1 MLIRAY
7 RWFRAAGA
15 PNVTVMRALAAL
27 ALAAPVG
34 CSSPPARPFTP
45 VDLPADPPGASR
57 DAAGSPAP
65 EGTGG
70 PRRTD
75 GAVSGPKEETV
86 VISPDVRVVVEWP
99 AVSDP
104 DTAGMVKALR
114 DYRAGS
120 YSAVVT
126 QGADTAYLN
135 AMRDEGAWQGRE
147 WVGRFLE
154 HHTSLRGVSR
164 IYAMNVAAADGR
176 GATFKACI
184 DETGMRLLDAD
195 TGKAVRRQ
203 PSWTRRPFL
212 QTAGMR
218 RGDDGVWR
226 IVLLQYEELPG
237 EPAKGCLR

>member
-1 MLIRAY
+1 
-7 RWFRAAGA
+7 
-15 PNVTVMRALAAL
+15 MRALAAL

-65 EGTGG
+65 GGTDG

-75 GAVSGPKEETV
+75 GAVSGPKEETI
-86 VISPDVRVVVEWP
+86 VISPGVRVVVEWP

-104 DTAGMVKALR
+104 DTTGMINAFR

-126 QGADTAYLN
+126 RGADTAYLN

-147 WVGRFLE
+147 WVGRFIE
-154 HHTSLRGVSR
+154 HRTSLRGVSR
-164 IYAMNVAAADGR
+164 IYAMNVAAVDGR
-176 GATFKACI
+176 GATFKACV
-184 DETGMRLLDAD
+184 DETGMRLLDAG
-195 TGKAVRRQ
+195 TGTAVRKQ
-203 PSWTRRPFL
+203 PSWTRKPFL

-226 IVLLQYEELPG
+226 IVLLQYEDLPS